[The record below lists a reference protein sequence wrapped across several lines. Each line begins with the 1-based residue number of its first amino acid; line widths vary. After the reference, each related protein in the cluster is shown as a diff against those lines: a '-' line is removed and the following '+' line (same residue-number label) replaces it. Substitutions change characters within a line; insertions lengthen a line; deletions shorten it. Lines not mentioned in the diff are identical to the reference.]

1 MTIWYNSVLK
11 ILNDSQGYATMKID
25 NDLLQKL
32 EKLSSLKISDEKR
45 EGVIHQLSE
54 IVSFVENLNELD
66 LETDEA
72 TFTTLSG
79 GTPLREDIPSVNP
92 KIVQTILQHAPQ
104 SEEGFFVVP
113 KIIE

>member
-1 MTIWYNSVLK
+1 
-11 ILNDSQGYATMKID
+11 MKID
-25 NDLLQKL
+25 DKLLQKL

-66 LETDEA
+66 LCDDEA
-72 TFTTLSG
+72 TFTTVAG
-79 GTPLREDIPSVNP
+79 GTPFREDEPSVNP
-92 KIVQTILQHAPQ
+92 AIIKTILSHAPH
-104 SEEGFFVVP
+104 SENGFFVVP